1 MKEMS
6 ESVLI
11 VTEDGMYR
19 DENALVPVHVAIIMD
34 GSGRWAES
42 RGFSRKQGHRN
53 GVGIIRPVLRSFA
66 AHGVKY
72 LTLFAFS
79 TENWERPPDEV
90 EALMELL
97 GKSLSDETG
106 PLHEEGVRIKHLGR
120 IDELTPEL
128 RKSIQD
134 SVELTKDNAVMTL
147 SVAFN
152 YGGRAEL
159 VDAVRGIVSS
169 GLEPDQITEDVI
181 ESYLYTQGIPDP
193 DLVIRTGGE
202 MRLSNF
208 LLWQTS
214 YSEYYST
221 PTLWPDFDESHVDE
235 ALGAYQKRQRRY
247 GRSVPGKA

>member
-1 MKEMS
+1 MKETS
-6 ESVLI
+6 ESVLSK
-11 VTEDGMYR
+11 TDDEPYR
-19 DENALVPVHVAIIMD
+19 ENETLAPTHVAIIMD

-42 RGFSRKQGHRN
+42 RGFSRQKGHRS
-53 GVGIIRPVLRSFA
+53 GVGTIRPVLRSFA
-66 AHGVKY
+66 SYGVKY

-90 EALMELL
+90 RSLMELL
-97 GKSLSDETG
+97 GKSLCDETR
-106 PLHEEGVRIKHLGR
+106 PLHEEGVRIRHLGR
-120 IDELTPEL
+120 IDELASEL
-128 RKSIQD
+128 RTAIED
-134 SVELTKDNAVMTL
+134 SVELTKNNTLMTL

-152 YGGRAEL
+152 YGGRTEL
-159 VDAVRGIVSS
+159 VDAVRGIVSA
-169 GLEPDQITEDVI
+169 GLEPNQITEDVV

-247 GRSVPGKA
+247 GRTVSGKA